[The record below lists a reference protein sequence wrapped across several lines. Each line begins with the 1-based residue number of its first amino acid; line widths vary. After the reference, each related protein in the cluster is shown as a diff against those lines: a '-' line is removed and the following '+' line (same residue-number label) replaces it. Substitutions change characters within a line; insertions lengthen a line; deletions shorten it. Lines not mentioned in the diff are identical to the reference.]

1 MADKYCSDRKLH
13 DLLAKH
19 GTEDICDGV
28 TNVVE
33 SSVMILGSAREAV
46 ERTEMDANSPGGEM
60 WRNIRSNGWMETLLC
75 GDSTLGCGQC
85 KDLEAGFSLPESRVK
100 V

>member
-1 MADKYCSDRKLH
+1 
-13 DLLAKH
+13 
-19 GTEDICDGV
+19 
-28 TNVVE
+28 
-33 SSVMILGSAREAV
+33 
-46 ERTEMDANSPGGEM
+46 MDANSPGGEM

-75 GDSTLGCGQC
+75 GESTLGCGQC